1 MLAGLKDTAA
11 GKVPIGGNYWVSPE
25 YQRARSAAFTWAQSV
40 LRDESGA
47 VLGAGEIANK
57 LSTYFPEP
65 GDSEQVIRDK
75 AFRRR
80 PRRTAS
86 ITAWVDAKSQI
97 DKWREERKS
106 RKVRSIRN
114 RKALSRKA
122 GVRVN
127 PRTGAKQRV
136 MGGHWESEED
146 LR

>member
-1 MLAGLKDTAA
+1 
-11 GKVPIGGNYWVSPE
+11 
-25 YQRARSAAFTWAQSV
+25 V

-80 PRRTAS
+80 NEEDS
-86 ITAWVDAKSQI
+86 LYQSLGDAKKHV
-97 DKWREERKS
+97 DTWREERKG
-106 RKVRSIRN
+106 RKVGTDPATGQPFEEGRI
-114 RKALSRKA
+114 
-122 GVRVN
+122 RVN